1 MNDNL
6 FIENQIDGDC
16 DVLDQLADDFDL
28 FDDLPFDQD
37 DEPSDEALAL
47 IEAEL
52 VG

>member
-1 MNDNL
+1 MESDLTFYDHTADNL
-6 FIENQIDGDC
+6 DWFDGLQ
-16 DVLDQLADDFDL
+16 LD
-28 FDDLPFDQD
+28 PN